1 MDYLANDVGNLALY
15 IRNTKCP
22 PKTSK
27 AIEEKKNDDLN
38 IYIALCNK
46 GKINRDMTGWEK
58 IHTISQSIQVVCQQ
72 AKGKVYR
79 KANRKNW
86 EKIITFFKTLKNLI
100 EINEHNHFTNRVP
113 VGIN

>member
-1 MDYLANDVGNLALY
+1 MLEERSVCPQNRREHRNRDLIWNSVAAQIWRKRMDYLANDVGNLALY

-58 IHTISQSIQVVCQQ
+58 IHTISQSIQVVC
-72 AKGKVYR
+72 
-79 KANRKNW
+79 
-86 EKIITFFKTLKNLI
+86 
-100 EINEHNHFTNRVP
+100 
-113 VGIN
+113 